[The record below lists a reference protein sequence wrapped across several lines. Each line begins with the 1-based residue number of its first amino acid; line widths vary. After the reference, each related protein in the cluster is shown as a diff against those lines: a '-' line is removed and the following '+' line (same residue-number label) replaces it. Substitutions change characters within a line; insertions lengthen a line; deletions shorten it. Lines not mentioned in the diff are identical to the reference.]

1 MSQTIQI
8 SEMEQVIMD
17 ALEQYADKASEVIS
31 EALPEVGKSTAAE
44 LRATSPKRTGDYAK
58 SWKFDMKQSRGSK
71 KKNKLVVYNK
81 DHYRIAHLLE
91 NGHANRNGGRTEG
104 IPHVK
109 PAADKAEKEAID
121 KITQKL
127 ENISV

>member
-8 SEMEQVIMD
+8 SDMEQVIMD
-17 ALEQYADKASEVIS
+17 ALDQYADKAAEAIS
-31 EALPEVGKSTAAE
+31 EALPEVGKSAVAD
-44 LRATSPKRTGDYAK
+44 LKATSPKRTGDYAR
-58 SWKFDMKQSRGSK
+58 SWKCDMKESRGSK
-71 KKNKLVVYNK
+71 RKNKLVVYNK

-109 PAADKAEKEAID
+109 PAQDKAEREAIE